1 MFLHV
6 TAVEYVGDYK
16 LCLQFNN
23 GAEGVVDL
31 ESELYGEIFEPLRD
45 KTLFKEVFL
54 SSRTIEWSNGADFAP
69 EFLFEIAQFTTAP
82 TQKFR
87 TDIAYPLWMPYNAF
101 EAADTLL
108 NVLAEE
114 HSDYGN

>member
-6 TAVEYVGDYK
+6 TAVEYVSDYK
-16 LCLQFNN
+16 LRVQFNN
-23 GAEGVVDL
+23 GAEGIVDL
-31 ESELYGEIFEPLRD
+31 EPELYGEIFEPLRD
-45 KTLFKEVFL
+45 KTFFKEVSL
-54 SSRTIEWSNGADFAP
+54 TSRTLEWPNGADFAP

-82 TQKFR
+82 TQKLG
-87 TDIAYPLWMPYNAF
+87 TDTAYPLWMPYNAF

-114 HSDYGN
+114 HSVYGH